1 MTIKPIHVFLLFLG
15 LNLFLLPSKVHAQQ
29 FRGFTPR
36 EWLPKGQMRDEIYEK
51 TATFRLIR
59 TQEERRPRDARAL
72 GPQDLG
78 PPGIA
83 RPELINTI
91 RRKRQK
97 AYAGGWFYD
106 SSPDQS
112 ADENE
117 GYIPNSFDRTDEG
130 NVRKDWDIGLTEW
143 WEQKFR
149 GQGQRGGWFR
159 ARFGSAG
166 TATGNGTAPL
176 RSEGGAPAQTSQT
189 QQPSSGGIG
198 ENMLKGAGSGTGTG
212 TGAGMGSGG

>member
-15 LNLFLLPSKVHAQQ
+15 LNLFLLPTKVLAQR

-36 EWLPKGQMRDEIYEK
+36 EWKPNGQLREEIYEN

-83 RPELINTI
+83 RPELINTA
-91 RRKRQK
+91 RRKRKK
-97 AYAGGWFYD
+97 AYGGGWFYA

-112 ADENE
+112 ADNNE
-117 GYIPNSFDRTDEG
+117 GYIPNMYDKTDKAIIVKE
-130 NVRKDWDIGLTEW
+130 REIGTTEW
-143 WEQKFR
+143 WEQKYR

-166 TATGNGTAPL
+166 TATGTSTAPL
-176 RSEGGAPAQTSQT
+176 RSEGGAPSQT
-189 QQPSSGGIG
+189 QQQSSGGIG
-198 ENMLKGAGSGTGTG
+198 ENMLNGMGTGG
-212 TGAGMGSGG
+212 

>member
-1 MTIKPIHVFLLFLG
+1 MKTKPIHVFLFFLG
-15 LNLFLLPSKVHAQQ
+15 LNLFLLPSGVQAQQ
-29 FRGFTPR
+29 LRGFTPR
-36 EWLPKGQMRDEIYEK
+36 EWKPFGQMRDEIYEK

-83 RPELINTI
+83 RPEMINTA
-91 RRKRQK
+91 RRKRRK
-97 AYAGGWFYD
+97 NYSGGWYYD
-106 SSPDQS
+106 STPDQS
-112 ADENE
+112 ADNNE
-117 GYIPNSFDRTDEG
+117 GFIPNSFDKVDKI
-130 NVRKDWDIGLTEW
+130 NVQMGGAISITEW

-166 TATGNGTAPL
+166 SATGTGTSPAPL
-176 RSEGGAPAQTSQT
+176 RSDGGTPSQAQQN
-189 QQPSSGGIG
+189 QQQSSGGIG
-198 ENMLKGAGSGTGTG
+198 ESMLNGAG
-212 TGAGMGSGG
+212 AGG

>member
-1 MTIKPIHVFLLFLG
+1 MTIKSIHTFLLFLS
-15 LNLFLLPSKVHAQQ
+15 LNLFLFPPKIQAQHARA
-29 FRGFTPR
+29 FSPR
-36 EWLPKGQMRDEIYEK
+36 ELKPFGQMRDEIYEN

-91 RRKRQK
+91 RRGRKK
-97 AYAGGWFYD
+97 GYGGGWFYVSD
-106 SSPDQS
+106 IVPGVT
-112 ADENE
+112 ADANE
-117 GYIPNSFDRTDEG
+117 GYLPNSTYDKTDTTY
-130 NVRKDWDIGLTEW
+130 VRRELEIDTTEW

-166 TATGNGTAPL
+166 TGVGTGTSTAPR
-176 RSEGGAPAQTSQT
+176 RSGGGSTSQT
-189 QQPSSGGIG
+189 QQQSSGAVG
-198 ENMLKGAGSGTGTG
+198 ESMLG
-212 TGAGMGSGG
+212 GMGVGR